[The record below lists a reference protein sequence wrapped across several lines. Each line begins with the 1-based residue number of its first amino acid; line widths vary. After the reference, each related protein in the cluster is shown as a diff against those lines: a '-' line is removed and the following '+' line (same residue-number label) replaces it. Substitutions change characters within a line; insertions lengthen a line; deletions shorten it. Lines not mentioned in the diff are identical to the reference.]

1 MTKRFSDW
9 LRRVS
14 TGWVAL
20 SALLI
25 FLLFSALVL
34 PQQATKAEQETGSS
48 DSPDTSFFYSPSDL
62 YRMAEA
68 YGEQGRQAYIR
79 ARFTFDLVWPLVY
92 TLFLTTSIS
101 WVLGKAFAPDSRWQR
116 ANLGPLLGALFDYL
130 ENLSTSLV
138 MLRYPEQTAVV
149 DALAPVFT
157 ALKWLFLGAS
167 FLLLFAGVA
176 IAAWRRITSRRSS
189 SAQPG
194 T

>member
-1 MTKRFSDW
+1 MAKRISDL

-34 PQQATKAEQETGSS
+34 PQQATKAEQEIGSS
-48 DSPDTSFFYSPSDL
+48 DSPDTSFFYAPSDL
-62 YRMAEA
+62 YRMAEE
-68 YGEQGRQAYIR
+68 YGERGRKAYVE

-92 TLFLTTSIS
+92 TLFLTTGIS
-101 WVLGKAFAPDSRWQR
+101 WVFSRAFAPDSRWQR
-116 ANLGPLLGALFDYL
+116 ANLAPLLGAVFDYL
-130 ENLSTSLV
+130 ENLATSLV

-157 ALKWLFLGAS
+157 ALKWLFLGVS
-167 FLLLFAGVA
+167 FLLLFGGVA
-176 IAAWRRITSRRSS
+176 VAAWRRIAARGSGGS
-189 SAQPG
+189 QPG

>member
-1 MTKRFSDW
+1 MAKRISDL

-48 DSPDTSFFYSPSDL
+48 ESPDTSFFYALSDL

-68 YGEQGRQAYIR
+68 YGEEGRQAYIK

-92 TLFLTTSIS
+92 TLFLATGIS
-101 WVLGKAFAPDSRWQR
+101 WVFGKAYGSDSRWQR
-116 ANLGPLLGALFDYL
+116 ANLAPLLGALFDYL
-130 ENLSTSLV
+130 ENVSTSLV

-157 ALKWLFLGAS
+157 ALKWFFLGVS

-176 IAAWRRITSRRSS
+176 IAAWRWIASRGSGSS
-189 SAQPG
+189 QPG

>member
-1 MTKRFSDW
+1 MAKRISDL

-14 TGWVAL
+14 KGWVAL

-48 DSPDTSFFYSPSDL
+48 DSPDTSFFYASSDL
-62 YRMAEA
+62 YRMAEE
-68 YGEQGRQAYIR
+68 YGERGRQAYVE

-92 TLFLTTSIS
+92 TLFLTMGIS
-101 WVLGKAFAPDSRWQR
+101 WVFSKAFGSDSRWQR
-116 ANLGPLLGALFDYL
+116 ANLAPLLGALFDYL

-157 ALKWLFLGAS
+157 ALKWLFLGVS
-167 FLLLFAGVA
+167 FLLLFGGVVIAVWRWIASRGSRGSQAGE
-176 IAAWRRITSRRSS
+176 
-189 SAQPG
+189 
-194 T
+194 